1 MLIGAMNILSL
12 SNVILALCNAC
23 FACFMHNYMS
33 SLYPIVMATNGIKNE
48 VMIMMICLLE
58 IKTADLACIHET

>member
-12 SNVILALCNAC
+12 SNVIPALCNAC
-23 FACFMHNYMS
+23 SMHNYTG
-33 SLYPIVMATNGIKNE
+33 SLYSIAMATNGLRNE

-58 IKTADLACIHET
+58 MKTADLACMHET